1 MTSLPY
7 SEPSTSKQCPVV
19 WLHAS
24 DQPNFLSLEYL
35 SHRLLQSG
43 TEAQTVI
50 TTPHPDNHRQMVDAA
65 RTDLKI
71 IETPA
76 ETQSAIQ
83 SFLNQYRPEFLI
95 WSGGEFKASLLKA
108 AAARGITMLL
118 ANSRAADFPS
128 QRLRFLPDANRRA
141 LKGFE
146 QYYAVDAS
154 AAHQLN
160 RMGVSPSRIKIK
172 GALQQT
178 TPIPFLTKDLNPDL
192 TEACM
197 GRMVWL
203 AACVTKTEAEI
214 VLQAHRLV
222 MRQSH
227 RSLLILVPAS
237 KESEP
242 EIVRMVQKLGLIHKA
257 QSAGDVPDANTQAF
271 ICASSEDIHSW
282 YALAPAAFLGQSLS
296 AGKGGLDPYP
306 PAAFG
311 CALLYGPGVSSFMDR
326 YSRLA
331 EQGAARIIKDADSL
345 GTAIVQIT
353 NPEQSAAM
361 AYAAWNIISEG
372 AELTDALVEQIVE
385 HFDRSGT

>member
-7 SEPSTSKQCPVV
+7 SEPRKSNRCPVV

-24 DQPNFLSLEYL
+24 DQPNFSSLEYL
-35 SHRLLQSG
+35 SHRLMQSG
-43 TEAQTVI
+43 IETQTVI
-50 TTPHPDNHRQMVDAA
+50 TTPRPDNHRQMVDEEFA
-65 RTDLKI
+65 DIKI

-76 ETQSAIQ
+76 ETHSAIQ
-83 SFLNQYRPEFLI
+83 SFLNQYKPEFLI

-118 ANSRAADFPS
+118 VNSRAADFPS

-141 LKGFE
+141 LKGFK

-154 AAHQLN
+154 AAHQLS
-160 RMGVSPSRIKIK
+160 RMGVTPARIKIK
-172 GALQQT
+172 GALQQA
-178 TPIPFLTKDLNPDL
+178 TPIPFLTKELDPDF
-192 TEACM
+192 TDACM

-203 AACVTKTEAEI
+203 AACVTKAEAET
-214 VLQAHRLV
+214 VLEAHRLV

-227 RSLLILVPAS
+227 RSLLILVPSS
-237 KESEP
+237 KENEP
-242 EIVRMVQKLGLIHKA
+242 KIVRMAQKLGLIHTA
-257 QSAGDVPDANTQAF
+257 QSAGDMPNANTQAF
-271 ICASSEDIHSW
+271 ICASPEDLYSW

-296 AGKGGLDPYP
+296 PGKGSLDPYP

-331 EQGAARIIKDADSL
+331 EQGAARIVKDADSL

-353 NPEQSAAM
+353 NPEQSATM

-372 AELTDALVEQIVE
+372 AELTDVLVDQIVE
-385 HFDRSGT
+385 HFDRSGL